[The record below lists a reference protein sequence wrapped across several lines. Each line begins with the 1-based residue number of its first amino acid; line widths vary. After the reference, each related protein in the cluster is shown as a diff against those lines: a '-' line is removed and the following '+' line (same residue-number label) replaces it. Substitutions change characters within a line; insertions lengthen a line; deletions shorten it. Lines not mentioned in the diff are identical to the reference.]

1 MQMVT
6 MKTCVAAR
14 QTLVAAAAVSVV
26 VHAKEINDIDVDDVF
41 EVGDQ
46 QLVLNG
52 AGARSK
58 FFLDVYVAALYLKNN
73 QTDAQQIV
81 DADEPMAIRL
91 YITSD
96 LITSKRMADSTR
108 DGFIRSTDGDIA
120 PIEKDIEELIKAFRS
135 EIEEGDVFDLVYTP
149 GSGVAVYKDGDLESS
164 VPGFAFKKALFGIWL
179 SENPIQKSLKKA
191 LVNS

>member
-1 MQMVT
+1 MG
-6 MKTCVAAR
+6 
-14 QTLVAAAAVSVV
+14 
-26 VHAKEINDIDVDDVF
+26 INDIDVDDVF

-135 EIEEGDVFDLVYTP
+135 EIEEGDVKKNAKKEEKQNK
-149 GSGVAVYKDGDLESS
+149 VAPL
-164 VPGFAFKKALFGIWL
+164 
-179 SENPIQKSLKKA
+179 
-191 LVNS
+191 

>member
-1 MQMVT
+1 MGYRNSPMIRT
-6 MKTCVAAR
+6 FM
-14 QTLVAAAAVSVV
+14 TLVAAAAVSVV

-41 EVGDQ
+41 EMGDQ

-96 LITSKRMADSTR
+96 LITSKRMAGSTR
-108 DGFIRSTDGDIA
+108 DGFIRSTDGDI
-120 PIEKDIEELIKAFRS
+120 KGKNQ
-135 EIEEGDVFDLVYTP
+135 TP
-149 GSGVAVYKDGDLESS
+149 KNRE
-164 VPGFAFKKALFGIWL
+164 PKT
-179 SENPIQKSLKKA
+179 
-191 LVNS
+191 